1 MSKTDFATVLRG
13 LKLLINTKFLI
24 RIISSVVD
32 TIEKEE
38 ENTMGLYDKK
48 MVMNL
53 KENKHRKKR
62 NGRFTKDP
70 K

>member
-1 MSKTDFATVLRG
+1 
-13 LKLLINTKFLI
+13 
-24 RIISSVVD
+24 VD

-38 ENTMGLYDKK
+38 ENTMGVYDKK

-53 KENKHRKKR
+53 KENKHRKKI
-62 NGRFTKDP
+62 NGRFTKNT